1 MSKMEKTLY
10 FVLIFLI
17 IFFLFLDLWSK
28 ANAHEN
34 SIKINSMLNPVVQV
48 KVDGGRGSGTI
59 FKVRGKFSYVV
70 TNFHV
75 VARALWLSE
84 SPDKQGYTFGGT
96 AAARRSSNTRG
107 SISMWGCFP
116 T

>member
-10 FVLIFLI
+10 VGLIFI
-17 IFFLFLDLWSK
+17 ITFVLFLDWSK

-59 FKVRGKFSYVV
+59 FKVRGKFSYIV